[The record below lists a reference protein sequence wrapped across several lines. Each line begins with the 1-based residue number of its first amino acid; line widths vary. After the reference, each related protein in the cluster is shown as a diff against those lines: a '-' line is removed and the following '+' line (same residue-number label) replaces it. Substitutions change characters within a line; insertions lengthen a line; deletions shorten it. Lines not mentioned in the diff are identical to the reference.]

1 MTADAHPAPRVRAAD
16 TRRRPS
22 TLVRRALGAVLASG
36 AAVLMAATPAGAA
49 ATRIDTGADGNSVT
63 EPMGVART
71 PDGALWVADSLRGVC
86 RIDESASPAAMVDST
101 WCQPGEDAHAGP
113 VAPAGLAYDPVSSNF
128 YVGDGAS
135 NFGGVWRLHYDAAS
149 QIIDDASKII
159 VLGDDRVEGVALGG
173 GDLYYTTKRSPNVQR
188 VTTPASIPG
197 TPRTIGSA
205 VDGAGSLT
213 YLEGSLYLAEGNA
226 VTRLDLSRPGSVA
239 VPVPGLPGGLASAV
253 VADPDPAEP
262 RVYAATNNESGADQI
277 DVLRVADGT
286 VETYQTGFAGISALG
301 LETGIDGHE
310 GHVLVGDDPME
321 TAGAVDNFGY
331 GRLWHVPR
339 ATLDRPAVRIAEAPA
354 PHVQQTAVRF
364 VYSSPVAGATF
375 ECRLD
380 GAPWAACPGSG
391 TGETTLSDLA
401 EGAYVF
407 ELRARHPDP
416 AIGAGNTVRRTFVV
430 DRSAPSIWLK
440 SPKDGDLLPF
450 GPVAVDFAGDEGG
463 IDFACSVDGATA
475 ERCDPVMTLRD
486 LEPGEHTVRITG
498 SDLAG
503 NPAAAAESSFRV
515 KSKPVLET
523 QPNMPAPST
532 GDGSPATATPVATRS
547 STTAPTGQ
555 VQVLSV
561 ASSSRDDDASGLR
574 AKRLRVR
581 DRVVLRRNHRSRT
594 SLRLDFAAPAGAYS
608 ARLTVRDF
616 EEQRGVRVHAKT
628 RIPVES
634 GRVHLR
640 WLLTRAET
648 RQLRAGRYRVTVTI
662 RNRRGTDGET
672 VSGTLVVRSERR

>member
-1 MTADAHPAPRVRAAD
+1 MTADAHPAPRVRVAD

-22 TLVRRALGAVLASG
+22 PLVRRALGAVLASG
-36 AAVLMAATPAGAA
+36 AAVLLAATPAGAA

-63 EPMGVART
+63 APMGVART
-71 PDGALWVADSLRGVC
+71 PDGALWVADSVRGIC

-101 WCQPGEDAHAGP
+101 WCQPGEDTRSGP

-135 NFGGVWRLHYDAAS
+135 NFGGVWRLHYDAAG
-149 QIIDDASKII
+149 QTIDDASKII
-159 VLGDDRVEGVALGG
+159 VLADDRVEGVALGA

-213 YLEGSLYLAEGNA
+213 YLDGSLYLAEGNA
-226 VTRLDLSRPGSVA
+226 VTRLDLSRPSSVA

-253 VADPDPAEP
+253 VADPDRG

-286 VETYQTGFAGISALG
+286 VETYESGFAGISALG
-301 LETGIDGHE
+301 LETGVE
-310 GHVLVGDDPME
+310 GHAGHLLVGDDPME
-321 TAGAVDNFGY
+321 TVGAIDNAGY
-331 GRLWHVPR
+331 GRLWHVPL

-354 PHVQQTAVRF
+354 PHGQETAARF
-364 VYSSPVAGATF
+364 AYSSPVAGATF

-380 GAPWAACPGSG
+380 GAPWAACPGVG
-391 TGETTLSDLA
+391 AGETTLTDLA
-401 EGAYVF
+401 EGSYVF

-416 AIGAGNTVRRTFVV
+416 EIGAGNTVRRTFVV

-440 SPKDGDLLPF
+440 SPKDGDVLTF
-450 GPVAVDFAGDEGG
+450 GPVAVDFAGDERG
-463 IDFACSVDGATA
+463 IEFACSVDGAPQA
-475 ERCDPVMTLRD
+475 SCDPVMTLGD

-498 SDLAG
+498 TDLAG
-503 NPAAAAESSFRV
+503 NPAAAAESTFRV

-523 QPNMPAPST
+523 QPNTPAPS
-532 GDGSPATATPVATRS
+532 GGGGSPATSTPAPTRP
-547 STTAPTGQ
+547 STTAPSGQ
-555 VQVLSV
+555 AQVLGV

-574 AKRLRVR
+574 AKSLRVR
-581 DRVVLRRNHRSRT
+581 DRVVLRRNPRARA

-616 EEQRGVRVHAKT
+616 EEQRGVRVHATT

-648 RQLRAGRYRVTVTI
+648 RRLRAGRYRITVTI